1 MALIDDFTT
10 PEELAETEKEI
21 IAHRR
26 RIHEHPE
33 TAGNEI
39 ETGKY
44 VASVLD
50 SLGIEHKKVADTGLV
65 AVIRGG
71 DGPVVGL
78 RADMDALP
86 IEEMTGKPYA
96 SKCKGVMHACGHDGH
111 TAILLGA
118 AKILSAHRDR
128 LGGSVKLFFQPAEE
142 SFGGAERMIRDGVME
157 DPHVDFVLGL
167 HVANEFMPGDVGIR
181 YGEFYAASDPFDVV
195 VKGKGAHGA
204 HPELGIDAIVIA
216 AKIIDALQLVVS
228 RVAPPQQALVVTVG
242 KISGGN
248 VRNQIS
254 DRVEM
259 KGIIRTLDNDF
270 RVIARDT
277 VRRVITETAAVYGGE
292 AEVTIHSSYP
302 ALINDD
308 AVTAL
313 VEKSAADVLGAE
325 HIHIEKTAEMG
336 AEDFAYFAMKVPSCF
351 FHLGCR
357 STEPGVVPQAHNAYF
372 DMDESCLIDGV
383 KVQVNNV
390 LTLMKKY
397 ERK

>member
-242 KISGGN
+242 KINGGN

>member
-1 MALIDDFTT
+1 
-10 PEELAETEKEI
+10 
-21 IAHRR
+21 
-26 RIHEHPE
+26 
-33 TAGNEI
+33 
-39 ETGKY
+39 
-44 VASVLD
+44 
-50 SLGIEHKKVADTGLV
+50 
-65 AVIRGG
+65 
-71 DGPVVGL
+71 
-78 RADMDALP
+78 
-86 IEEMTGKPYA
+86 
-96 SKCKGVMHACGHDGH
+96 MHACGHDGH

-242 KISGGN
+242 KINGGN

>member
-86 IEEMTGKPYA
+86 IEEMTGKPYT

-242 KISGGN
+242 KINGGN